1 MHTTGKITCKFAS
14 GYYEIQR
21 RGFLPPGGRGLALQE
36 ILEAALGANA
46 AGLAIRRANQALK
59 PGYWTVRKEL
69 IGQSTSPDH

>member
-1 MHTTGKITCKFAS
+1 M
-14 GYYEIQR
+14 
-21 RGFLPPGGRGLALQE
+21 QE
-36 ILEAALGANA
+36 TLEAALGANA

>member
-1 MHTTGKITCKFAS
+1 MKTL
-14 GYYEIQR
+14 R
-21 RGFLPPGGRGLALQE
+21 RRFWPPGVGVSPVQE
-36 ILEAALGANA
+36 TLEAALGANA